1 MPTTTEWI
9 QLQDDVRPHLPI
21 LAQAADT
28 VIEQEVS
35 NYPVFL
41 AYFAEEQ
48 EMELGLAVTQIPSS
62 RGRVWAVRITT
73 LEELVARQV
82 VLREKVDNFRQVY
95 RNTPDSICFLIW
107 TDGEARFGFVQRL
120 GGKPKAEG
128 EDL

>member
-9 QLQDDVRPHLPI
+9 QLQDDVRPHLPL

-28 VIEQEVS
+28 VVEQEVS

-41 AYFAEEQ
+41 AYFAEDQ
-48 EMELGLAVTQIPSS
+48 DMELGLAVTQIPSS

-82 VLREKVDNFRQVY
+82 
-95 RNTPDSICFLIW
+95 
-107 TDGEARFGFVQRL
+107 
-120 GGKPKAEG
+120 
-128 EDL
+128 

>member
-9 QLQDDVRPHLPI
+9 QLQDDVRPHLQ
-21 LAQAADT
+21 LLSEAADT

-35 NYPVFL
+35 NYPVFV

-48 EMELGLAVTQIPSS
+48 DLEVGLPVTQISSS
-62 RGRVWAVRITT
+62 RGRVWALRITT
-73 LEELVARQV
+73 LEELVSRQV

-107 TDGEARFGFVQRL
+107 TDGEARFGFVQRA
-120 GGKPKAEG
+120 GQPSTEEAE
-128 EDL
+128 EL

>member
-9 QLQDDVRPHLPI
+9 QLQDDVRPHLPL

-28 VIEQEVS
+28 VVEQEVS

-41 AYFAEEQ
+41 AYFAEDQ
-48 EMELGLAVTQIPSS
+48 DMELGLAVTQIPSS

-82 VLREKVDNFRQVY
+82 VLRDKVDNFRQVY

-107 TDGEARFGFVQRL
+107 TDGEARFGFVHRSGNGMPDNADEL
-120 GGKPKAEG
+120 
-128 EDL
+128 